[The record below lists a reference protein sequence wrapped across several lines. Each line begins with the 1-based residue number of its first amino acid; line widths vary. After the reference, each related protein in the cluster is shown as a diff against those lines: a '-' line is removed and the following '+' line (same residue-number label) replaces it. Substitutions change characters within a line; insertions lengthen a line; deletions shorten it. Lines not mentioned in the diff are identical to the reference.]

1 MKYRLVGSSLVI
13 SWMLES
19 FLYVERKVSELDQ
32 IISGDCNI
40 TILNIPSIN
49 FLMFCSEMIFIS

>member
-1 MKYRLVGSSLVI
+1 MKCQLVGSSLVI

-32 IISGDCNI
+32 IISGDGNI
-40 TILNIPSIN
+40 TLTLGLNISRP
-49 FLMFCSEMIFIS
+49 LVKRVY